1 MGRAAGA
8 PRRPLTVTRTKV
20 SLRLAAETPH
30 TGGVTRAILLT
41 LLLLTFSAGAAQAR
55 GNDHG
60 GGGGGNDDVRVAGDC
75 GRGATSSLRA
85 RGRDDGIEVSFRL
98 QQTRGRGVWRITI
111 VHENRVATRAT
122 GKTTRTEDSFELRR
136 TLRDLPGSDTVVVHA
151 WGPNG
156 LGCRATATL
165 PDSA

>member
-1 MGRAAGA
+1 MT
-8 PRRPLTVTRTKV
+8 RPVLV
-20 SLRLAAETPH
+20 A
-30 TGGVTRAILLT
+30 
-41 LLLLTFSAGAAQAR
+41 LLLLAFSGGAAEAR
-55 GNDHG
+55 GSDHG
-60 GGGGGNDDVRVAGDC
+60 GGSEVRVAGQC
-75 GRGATSSLRA
+75 GRGAISSLRA
-85 RGRDDGIEVSFRL
+85 RMRDDGIEVSFRV

-111 VHENRVATRAT
+111 VHENRVTSRAT
-122 GKTTRTEDSFELRR
+122 DTTTRTEDSFELRR